1 MYIIVIHDMYV
12 NLSDSGTCL
21 NQTMNNPESCH
32 EVWTSVYSVHKTLS
46 HGGSD
51 LEY

>member
-1 MYIIVIHDMYV
+1 MYIIVIHDMYVNLSMYIIVIHDMYV

-32 EVWTSVYSVHKTLS
+32 EV
-46 HGGSD
+46 
-51 LEY
+51 